1 MPVNARPGQM
11 AMDGASMRRPVRIV
25 LLNPNTSVVATDVM
39 LAVARRV
46 APPGVHVEGRTLAQ
60 GEALIAEPQS
70 LARAG
75 DGVVARAPALM
86 ADGFDSLI
94 VAGFGDP
101 GLVQLKVSWGAAVTG
116 LGEAGIREAAEGG
129 RRYAI
134 VTVTPALHANL
145 VQAAHAHAPPAQL
158 AGVRYTRG
166 HPEHLLQSPQDLQA
180 ALLEAC
186 EAAVRLDGAEA
197 IVIGGGP
204 LAGAA
209 EALSEQLSVCVVN
222 PVGAAVRLVCA
233 RLGISI

>member
-1 MPVNARPGQM
+1 MPVNIRPAQM
-11 AMDGASMRRPVRIV
+11 AMDGASMRRPVRIA
-25 LLNPNTSVVATDVM
+25 LLNPNTSVLATDVM
-39 LAVARRV
+39 LSVARRV
-46 APPGVHVEGRTLAQ
+46 ALPGVQVEGRTLTQ
-60 GEALIAEPQS
+60 GEALIADPQS

-86 ADGFDSLI
+86 AEGFDSLI

-101 GLVQLKVSWGAAVTG
+101 GLAQLKESLGVAVTG
-116 LGEAGIREAAEGG
+116 LGEAGIREAAESG

-134 VTVTPALHANL
+134 VTVTPALHASL
-145 VQAAHAHAPPAQL
+145 VQAAHAHAPRAQF

-166 HPEHLLQSPQDLQA
+166 DATQLLQNPQDLHA

-186 EAAVRLDGAEA
+186 ETAVRLDGAET

-209 EALSEQLSVCVVN
+209 EALSAQLAVPVVN
-222 PVGAAVRLVCA
+222 PVGAAVRLLCA

>member
-1 MPVNARPGQM
+1 M
-11 AMDGASMRRPVRIV
+11 ALAGASLHRPARIA
-25 LLNPNTSVVATDVM
+25 LLNPNTSVLATDVM

-46 APPGVHVEGRTLAQ
+46 APPGVQVEGHTLTQ
-60 GEALIAEPQS
+60 GEALIAEPAS

-75 DGVVARAPALM
+75 DGVVARAPALR
-86 ADGFDSLI
+86 AEGFDSLI

-101 GLVQLKVSWGAAVTG
+101 GLAQLKVAWGLTATG

-145 VQAAHAHAPPAQL
+145 VQAAHTHAPPAQF

-166 HPEHLLQSPQDLQA
+166 RPEQLVLSAPDLHA

-197 IVIGGGP
+197 LVIGGGP

-209 EALSEQLSVCVVN
+209 EALSAQLAVCVVN
-222 PVGAAVRLVCA
+222 PVGAAVRLACA
-233 RLGISI
+233 RLGMVV